1 MKKTLLLFTVMLLC
15 AAALMGAV
23 TPVVNAQR
31 DKVEVYEETV
41 MGDPAAAEGLLV
53 HMTAEYDRNLIWE
66 TDCIPGKDPVCE
78 TEYSFHQYG
87 KNFIRR
93 GDTQSFYISV
103 TKSYGYDEDATR
115 GLALAFRELYDSLE
129 PGEDME
135 KTVYVKDYY
144 DYYPI
149 SGHVD
154 FEKDVY
160 YWDYSNFDTM
170 TEEEIAENTED
181 WVDVTIAMQEYFKI
195 PVIEDETVDI
205 HVSKVTVGDVA
216 YSSGMGGSIDG
227 DAFDMFSCHARTDD
241 AVYFTFDAHT
251 RNGDLVDVSEI
262 KGGYGL
268 YRLPVGATPDGTGEM
283 AYYWDLELVAP
294 LDPASEKVEMN
305 MSSDE
310 KTIFLHTR
318 ENGMYVV
325 RVYDAATGEELQVLT
340 PAPWSDDEYG
350 WGVYEAEDFFAVK
363 LTQDRIILFT
373 ENENGDYHTPIVCEI
388 PYIDYYEYSFDR
400 VSMDYDGERL
410 AVVDKL
416 FGDNFSWA
424 LLCGFSLTVY
434 DEDGVAYLGRYT
446 TSLGAGE
453 VHLDSQYRCS
463 VEGYPPC
470 TVRFR

>member
-1 MKKTLLLFTVMLLC
+1 LKKTLLLFTVVLLC

-53 HMTAEYDRNLIWE
+53 HMTAEYDKNLIWE

-93 GDTQSFYISV
+93 SDIQSFYINV
-103 TKSYGYDEDATR
+103 TKSYGYDEDAR
-115 GLALAFRELYDSLE
+115 GGIPLAFKELYDSLE
-129 PGEDME
+129 PGEDMK
-135 KTVYVKDYY
+135 KTVYLKDYY

-149 SGHVD
+149 TGHVD
-154 FEKDVY
+154 LEKSAF
-160 YWDYSNFDTM
+160 YWDYSEFDLM
-170 TEEEIAENTED
+170 TDEEIADVGED
-181 WVDVTIAMQEYFKI
+181 WVAASIAMQEYFKI
-195 PVIEDETVDI
+195 PVIDDETVTI
-205 HVSKVTVGDVA
+205 HVSKASGDDWSA
-216 YSSGMGGSIDG
+216 TSGTSSDSGGYGGSIDD
-227 DAFDMFSCHARTDD
+227 DAFDMFSCYVRTDE

-251 RNGDLVDVSEI
+251 RNGDVVDVSEI
-262 KGGYGL
+262 KDGYGL
-268 YRLPVGATPDGTGEM
+268 YRLPLKYDPAISGTTVL
-283 AYYWDLELVAP
+283 YNDLELVAP

-305 MSSDE
+305 MSIDE

-325 RVYDAATGEELQVLT
+325 RVYDAVTGEELQVLT
-340 PAPWSDDEYG
+340 PAPWSEDEYG

-363 LTQDRIILFT
+363 LTQNRIILFT
-373 ENENGDYHTPIVCEI
+373 ENENGDYHTPIVSEI
-388 PYIDYYEYSFDR
+388 PYSDPYEYSFDR
-400 VSMDYDGERL
+400 VSMDYNGERL

-416 FGDNFSWA
+416 YFDSFGRNA
-424 LLCGFSLTVY
+424 GCGFSLTVY
-434 DEDGVAYLGRYT
+434 DAEGVTYFGRYT
-446 TSLGAGE
+446 TSLGDA
-453 VHLDSQYRCS
+453 CS

-470 TVRFR
+470 TVKFR